1 MELAKVVE
9 VGEEGGI
16 ELLTD
21 SGGVIGAGVDEKGM
35 VVAGEGLGEEL
46 AKVTE
51 ANDGDFEGRAL
62 HVLGVELGFIVE
74 GLGGVDCA
82 DDVAEWTLVV
92 AGFGGGKWEG
102 K

>member
-9 VGEEGGI
+9 VGEEGSV

-21 SGGVIGAGVDEKGM
+21 GGGVIGAGVDEKGV

-46 AKVTE
+46 AEVAE
-51 ANDGDFEGRAL
+51 ANDGDFEGIAL
-62 HVLGVELGFIVE
+62 HVLGAEVGFIVE

-82 DDVAEWTLVV
+82 DEVAESTPVV
-92 AGFGGGKWEG
+92 AGFGGGK
-102 K
+102 

>member
-9 VGEEGGI
+9 IGEERGV
-16 ELLTD
+16 ELLSD
-21 SGGVIGAGVDEKGM
+21 GGGVIGAGVDEEGV

-46 AKVTE
+46 AEVAE

-62 HVLGVELGFIVE
+62 HVLGVEVGFVVE

-82 DDVAEWTLVV
+82 DDVAEWAPVV
-92 AGFGGGKWEG
+92 ARFERGK
-102 K
+102 

>member
-9 VGEEGGI
+9 IGEERGV
-16 ELLTD
+16 ELLSD
-21 SGGVIGAGVDEKGM
+21 GGGVIGAGVDEEGV

-46 AKVTE
+46 AEVAE

-62 HVLGVELGFIVE
+62 HVLGVEVGFVVE

-82 DDVAEWTLVV
+82 DDVAEWAPVV
-92 AGFGGGKWEG
+92 ARFERGM
-102 K
+102 